1 MRLDYRSAIMAC
13 TLVTLLVALLML
25 AYALSVKRRK
35 KELGDWAVAY
45 FLLLSGT
52 LLTGL
57 RGFIP
62 DLASILAANILIIG
76 AFAAFRA
83 GIYRFKGE
91 RPRAAILAAPVVLM
105 AAWTGFFT
113 IAVPSFPARFYFFS
127 ILIAAASFW
136 CAAALLRKPAPAVAT
151 VSRLA
156 AGILGCIGLFDLL
169 RAALGLSLGLP
180 AGLFENPGWDAVIQ
194 TVNAA
199 LVAVLAL
206 TLILLRTER
215 LNLELSEAVGDR
227 DLLLREMAHRTKNDL
242 VLVESLLSMEQMG
255 MKGEEERAG
264 LDGRFTLRMETLR
277 ERVRCLA
284 DAHDRLSRAEQP
296 GSIRLDEYLEAVASG
311 LPASKGVSIQRS
323 FARAVV
329 PFAMAAPLGLAMNEL
344 ATNALKHAFPEG
356 RGSIFLSLRPDGP
369 GGSPAS
375 LVLEVRDDGVGASWP
390 YEKPALGGMIVDA
403 FVRKLGGRMEYAF
416 EGGSVFRLRFG
427 PAEGAGPE
435 AAGQAPLADPAGSS

>member
-1 MRLDYRSAIMAC
+1 MRFDYRSAVMAC
-13 TLVTLLVALLML
+13 TLVTFLVALLML
-25 AYALSVKRRK
+25 AYALSVKKRR
-35 KELGDWAVAY
+35 KELGAWAAAY

-62 DLASILAANILIIG
+62 DLASILAANTLLIA

-83 GIYRFKGE
+83 GIHRFKGE
-91 RPRAAILAAPVVLM
+91 KPRAAILAAPIVLM
-105 AAWTGFFT
+105 AAWMAFFT
-113 IAVPSFPARFYFFS
+113 LAVPSFPARFYFFS

-136 CAAALLRKPAPAVAT
+136 CAAALLRSPEPAVAT

-169 RAALGLSLGLP
+169 RAAMGLALGLP
-180 AGLFENPGWDAVIQ
+180 PGLFENPGWDAVIQ

-215 LNLELSEAVGDR
+215 LNLELSEAVAER

-255 MKGEEERAG
+255 MRGEEERAG
-264 LDGRFTLRMETLR
+264 LGGRFTRRLETLR

-284 DAHDRLSRAEQP
+284 DAHDRLSRSERP
-296 GSIRLDEYLEAVASG
+296 GSVRLDEYLEAVASG
-311 LPASKGVSIQRS
+311 FPARPGVSIERS
-323 FARAVV
+323 FARVV
-329 PFAMAAPLGLAMNEL
+329 APFAMAAPLGLAMNEL

-356 RGSIFLSLRPDGP
+356 RGRISLSLRPEAP
-369 GGSPAS
+369 GGNPAR

-390 YEKPALGGMIVDA
+390 YEKPALGGMIVEA
-403 FVRKLGGRMEYAF
+403 FVRKLDGRMEYAF
-416 EGGSVFRLRFG
+416 EGGSVFRLHFDAPE
-427 PAEGAGPE
+427 PAAR
-435 AAGQAPLADPAGSS
+435 